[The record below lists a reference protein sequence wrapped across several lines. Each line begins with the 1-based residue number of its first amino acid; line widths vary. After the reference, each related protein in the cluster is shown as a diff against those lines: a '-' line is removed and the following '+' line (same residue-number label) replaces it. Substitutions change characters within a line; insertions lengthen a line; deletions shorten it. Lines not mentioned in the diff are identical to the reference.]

1 MKDKKVISITN
12 AFQEILKESNRKPN
26 RILVDKGSKIYN
38 RLMKAWLEKND
49 IDMYSTHNE
58 EKSVIESVIE
68 F

>member
-1 MKDKKVISITN
+1 
-12 AFQEILKESNRKPN
+12 
-26 RILVDKGSKIYN
+26 
-38 RLMKAWLEKND
+38 MKAWLEKND